1 MPPLPPNI
9 TKAGI
14 LRTTPSWEQ
23 RHFARRDN
31 VTRFISRRFPNK
43 PRDDPGLANP
53 PLPPGASRLAFHK
66 GSTRPGSNF
75 SRSNFQWVAVAEL
88 PRLTNDT
95 IFPIALAISENSE
108 TVVAGYPTSEPNTGK
123 VRVYS
128 FSSESGLSLKGQ
140 ELDYP
145 EEVDSQGNEKAGFS
159 TAITNDGT
167 NLIVGI
173 PSRTINESANNG
185 LVFSYK
191 FNVAFPQ
198 WNQQGEAMYD
208 KQAESVELTNLQYGR
223 SIAISD
229 FNTST
234 ARWYT
239 VAGIPGSGD
248 PAGDPLASTNLPN
261 RGSIY
266 VVSLKNDGEF
276 SENIGTDAYYTAAIF
291 YGEAKNDK
299 FGSSTD
305 ISNLTNNKLFVAA
318 ASHSNTNSYVRMLVG
333 TGTSLPDSFNWAAAP
348 TNFPT
353 EDVILF
359 TAPSK
364 LSVRTTADGSIVV
377 IGNPFQDSVVVKY
390 STDEWATDGSFL
402 GQTLQGIT
410 SSGFGT
416 SVAIDRSAS
425 STSLEG
431 TIIVI
436 GQPFYSTPLKSNC
449 GRVIVMEFIN
459 NAWQQVL
466 NPIVGQSEN
475 EQLGLTVAMRD
486 DGSFLASGSSSLGR
500 AALFQV
506 RNVCE

>member
-1 MPPLPPNI
+1 MPPLPPNLAKH
-9 TKAGI
+9 TI

-23 RHFARRDN
+23 RHFARKDN
-31 VTRFISRRFPNK
+31 VTRFITHRFPNK

-66 GSTRPGSNF
+66 GSTRPGSN
-75 SRSNFQWVAVAEL
+75 SRSDFQWVAVAEL
-88 PRLTNDT
+88 PRITNNT
-95 IFPIALAISENSE
+95 TFPIALAISSNSG
-108 TVVAGYPTSEPNTGK
+108 TVVAGYPTSIPNTGK
-123 VRVYS
+123 VRAYS

-145 EEVDSQGNEKAGFS
+145 EGVGAQGNQEAGYS
-159 TAITNDGT
+159 AAVTSDGT
-167 NLIVGI
+167 NLLVGI
-173 PSRTINESANNG
+173 PSRQIGANQTNG
-185 LVFSYK
+185 IVFSYK
-191 FNVAFPQ
+191 FNTAGLG
-198 WNQQGEAMYD
+198 WTGQGGGMYD
-208 KQAESVELTNLQYGR
+208 SQAESGGLTNLQYGR
-223 SIAISD
+223 SLAISD
-229 FNTST
+229 FDTST

-248 PAGDPLASTNLPN
+248 PAGNPLATTGQAN

-276 SENIGTDAYYTAAIF
+276 SSSIGTDDFYTDAIF
-291 YGEAKNDK
+291 YGQATNDK

-305 ISNLTNNKLFVAA
+305 ISNLTNNKIFVAV
-318 ASHSNTNSYVRMLVG
+318 ASHSNTLSYVRMLVG
-333 TGTSLPDSFNWAAAP
+333 TRTGTDQFTWDAAP
-348 TNFPT
+348 TNSGGNSIF
-353 EDVILF
+353 DSD
-359 TAPSK
+359 PSQ
-364 LSVRTTADGSIVV
+364 LCVRTTTDGSIVV
-377 IGNPFQDSVVVKY
+377 IGNPSQDSVVVKY
-390 STDEWATDGSFL
+390 STDEWQTNGSFL

-410 SSGFGT
+410 LSGFGT

-436 GQPFYSTPLKSNC
+436 GQPFYSTPLKPNC

-466 NPIVGQSEN
+466 NPVVGQSEN

-486 DGSFLASGSSSLGR
+486 DGSFLASGSQSSLGR

-506 RNVCE
+506 RNICEQ